1 MLVFLIASLEA
12 CATKETLRRNFRAE
26 REACIGQ
33 RFGDPRWWWCGW
45 EEPVHVVLMD
55 RDRDEYQVISD
66 QMPGCRWSYVV
77 DRRSGIVRAWRYL
90 GDPAPCYLPVDWLGA
105 W

>member
-1 MLVFLIASLEA
+1 
-12 CATKETLRRNFRAE
+12 
-26 REACIGQ
+26 
-33 RFGDPRWWWCGW
+33 
-45 EEPVHVVLMD
+45 MD